1 MVRCRAGRP
10 CGVAAGESGTGA
22 AGRRPSPDTGG
33 VRIPTSQNRPNP
45 NLGHLPGTLNGK
57 LNGNLNGKPNGNPNG
72 KPGVRT
78 LLPRAL
84 WAGRRGA
91 AGPMALACALAVT
104 GCGSP
109 AGSGSADADNP
120 TTVVGTITRTS
131 APVTITRT
139 VDAPG
144 SAAAGSAPTTGS
156 APAAGSVPAN
166 SASAP
171 AAAASAPAA
180 GASAP
185 ARSAAA
191 PTTALPEQQTGSC
204 PYLPDDELILMTG
217 QRNGPTKVIRTG
229 LAGPG
234 GEAPICVFYRTDGD
248 WMATVR
254 PFQTPSS
261 AAAVAAVDARIPPTS
276 SSPGDRPAGWAGGYQ
291 RLPDGA
297 EEWPDARSVYGVS
310 KGGRALIAWTN
321 RDQTIKARR
330 IVEASI
336 AALKW

>member
-1 MVRCRAGRP
+1 MRIPQSHHLPNPPDPPDR
-10 CGVAAGESGTGA
+10 S
-22 AGRRPSPDTGG
+22 RPSLPSGD
-33 VRIPTSQNRPNP
+33 P
-45 NLGHLPGTLNGK
+45 LG
-57 LNGNLNGKPNGNPNG
+57 PNGQRRSLRG
-72 KPGVRT
+72 
-78 LLPRAL
+78 
-84 WAGRRGA
+84 GRRGA
-91 AGPMALACALAVT
+91 APVALAGALLLTA
-104 GCGSP
+104 CGST
-109 AGSGSADADNP
+109 AGSGSADSDNP
-120 TTVVGTITRTS
+120 TTVVGTVTRTS

-139 VDAPG
+139 VDGPG
-144 SAAAGSAPTTGS
+144 GAAAGSAGGSASGPGAAGSDTAGSTTAGASAAGGTASAAGPATTSAPARGS
-156 APAAGSVPAN
+156 APADG
-166 SASAP
+166 
-171 AAAASAPAA
+171 
-180 GASAP
+180 SAP

-217 QRNGPTKVIRTG
+217 QRNGPTRVIRTG

-310 KGGRALIAWTN
+310 KGGRAVVAWTN